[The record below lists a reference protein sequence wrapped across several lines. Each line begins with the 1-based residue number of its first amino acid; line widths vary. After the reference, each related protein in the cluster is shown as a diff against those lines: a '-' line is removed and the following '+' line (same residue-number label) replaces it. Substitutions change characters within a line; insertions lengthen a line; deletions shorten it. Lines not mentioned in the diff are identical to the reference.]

1 MLWAAF
7 DEFAALD
14 CDDVVD
20 DDVEAGR
27 RGYFRS
33 VNVFEAELAPG
44 RLGADLDVFS
54 RAGRS
59 SSGRRCQD
67 VLTSSSEFIVS
78 RPSVKPFASI

>member
-14 CDDVVD
+14 CDDIVD

-44 RLGADLDVFS
+44 RLGADLDVLVGAAEVVAGGDT
-54 RAGRS
+54 AGRGG
-59 SSGRRCQD
+59 SGPGGVD
-67 VLTSSSEFIVS
+67 
-78 RPSVKPFASI
+78 

>member
-33 VNVFEAELAPG
+33 VNAFEAELAPE
-44 RLGADLDVFS
+44 RLAGADLDLLIGPAEVVAGGDT
-54 RAGRS
+54 AGRGG
-59 SSGRRCQD
+59 SGPGGVD
-67 VLTSSSEFIVS
+67 
-78 RPSVKPFASI
+78 